1 MEQVQETAF
10 DKIASNYDR
19 LWSTKAAG
27 IAQRI
32 AVWRWTDVLFRS
44 GESLLDIGCGT
55 GIDAVHL
62 QAAGVSV
69 YGIDSSSKMIEVA
82 RRRGVNARCLAIEEL
97 SELGMR
103 FDGVLSNFGALNC
116 LSSLSSVAATL
127 ARMVL
132 PGGHLALC
140 FLSGFCLWET
150 AYYLLTGK
158 PSKAF
163 RRLGNQAG
171 SSIGARVFY
180 PKSRA
185 IVSAF
190 ETGFRFVNSC
200 GIGFAVPPSYVTA
213 LTDWEIEKLSTV
225 DSRIAHWPLLRSMSD
240 HRLYIFERI

>member
-10 DKIASNYDR
+10 DKIALNYDR

-32 AVWRWTDVLFRS
+32 EVWRSTDILFRS
-44 GESLLDIGCGT
+44 GESVLDLGCGT
-55 GIDAVHL
+55 GIDAMHL

-82 RRRGVNARCLAIEEL
+82 QRRGIRARCLAIEEL
-97 SELGMR
+97 GELDMR

-116 LSSLSSVAATL
+116 VPSLSPVAVNL

-132 PGGHLALC
+132 PRGRLALC
-140 FLSGFCLWET
+140 FLSRFCLWES

-158 PSKAF
+158 LSKAF
-163 RRLGNQAG
+163 RRLGSEAD

-180 PKSRA
+180 PKSHA
-185 IVSAF
+185 IISAF
-190 ETGFRFVNSC
+190 EAKFRFVSSC
-200 GIGFAVPPSYVTA
+200 GIGLAVPPSYVTA
-213 LTDWEIEKLSTV
+213 LTDWEIEKLSAI
-225 DSRIAHWPLLRSMSD
+225 DCPLAHWPLLRSMAD
-240 HRLYIFERI
+240 HHLYIFERI